1 MYKEA
6 PGTRPSPREMASN
19 VCLALDCGVAAG
31 LVTLAGGVLRTNTHS
46 DIISFSS
53 SPRLVC

>member
-1 MYKEA
+1 
-6 PGTRPSPREMASN
+6 MASN
-19 VCLALDCGVAAG
+19 VCLALGCGVAAG